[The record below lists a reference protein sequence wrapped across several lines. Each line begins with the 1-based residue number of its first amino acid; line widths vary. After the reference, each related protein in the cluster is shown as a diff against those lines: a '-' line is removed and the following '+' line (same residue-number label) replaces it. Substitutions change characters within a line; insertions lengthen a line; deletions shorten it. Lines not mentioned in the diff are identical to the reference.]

1 MSHENECQQN
11 DSVNPALPRQ
21 GNRYYVLPAGILL
34 KTPSYEAAEGPAA
47 ALTQKSFNLKV
58 WIRGV
63 RTYVVRGDI
72 HACLR
77 IVQRSSAYI
86 NFARISN

>member
-1 MSHENECQQN
+1 MRVSHENECKQN
-11 DSVNPALPRQ
+11 ASVNPSRPRP
-21 GNRYYVLPAGILL
+21 GNRYYVPSAGILL

-77 IVQRSSAYI
+77 IV
-86 NFARISN
+86 